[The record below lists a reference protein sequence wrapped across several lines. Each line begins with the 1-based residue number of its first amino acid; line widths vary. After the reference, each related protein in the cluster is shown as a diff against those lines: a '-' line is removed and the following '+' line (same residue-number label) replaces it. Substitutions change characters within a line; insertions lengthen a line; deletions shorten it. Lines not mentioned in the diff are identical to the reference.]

1 MREGGRVGRKRRR
14 EMEGGREGGRKGR
27 RERNRP
33 ERDKESREIVR
44 PLCCVV
50 LKS

>member
-1 MREGGRVGRKRRR
+1 MGGRGGEK

-44 PLCCVV
+44 PPVV
-50 LKS
+50 